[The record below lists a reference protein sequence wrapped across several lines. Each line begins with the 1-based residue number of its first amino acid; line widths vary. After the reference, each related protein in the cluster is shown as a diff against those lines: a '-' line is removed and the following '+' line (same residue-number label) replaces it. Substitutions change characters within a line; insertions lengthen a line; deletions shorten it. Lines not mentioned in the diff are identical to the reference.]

1 MRTFT
6 AIIERC
12 PVTGHYVGH
21 VPALPG
27 TCTQGETLDELH
39 ENLVEVIQLVL
50 EDDDPQPETEFVGT
64 HTVHV

>member
-12 PVTGHYVGH
+12 SVTGHHVGH

-39 ENLVEVIQLVL
+39 DNLAEVIQPVL
-50 EDDDPQPETEFVGT
+50 EDDGPQPETEFAGT

>member
-12 PVTGHYVGH
+12 LVTGHFVGH

-39 ENLVEVIQLVL
+39 DNFVEAIQLVL